1 MMKAKTQCQKIS
13 FTAWVVTVSVL
24 MSISLSSTSY
34 AALMDSSAGQ
44 MVPAS
49 FTDLAKQTSPSVVNI
64 STVKTI
70 KSQGR
75 VFRHFF
81 GGPQGPEG
89 QEDPF
94 DQFFKHFNVPPGEFK
109 QNSLGSGFIIDT
121 QGYIITNNHVI
132 SDADEIKVKLK
143 DGKEFDA
150 QIVGKDPT
158 TDIALL
164 KIKPTTDLP
173 VLTLGDSNKLE
184 IGQWVVAIGNPFG
197 LADTVTA
204 GIVSAKGR
212 VIGAGPYD
220 DFIQTDASINP
231 GNSGGPLIDL
241 QGEVVG
247 INTAILAGGGGG
259 IGFAI
264 PINMAK
270 DIIDQLKK
278 NGEVSRG
285 WLGVAI
291 QDLDEELKGYYKV
304 DSGVLVTEV
313 FADDPA
319 DKAGIKAND
328 IIVSVNG
335 TPVNSSRE
343 LSRLIAAVPV
353 GDKADL
359 KINRNGDMMTKKI
372 AVAKRDETKLAAM
385 GQGSG
390 GEQPEQSSGPLGLQV
405 SNITPEIAQ
414 QLQLKN
420 TDGVIVMDV
429 DADSKAALAGF
440 SRGDIIKEVNHKL
453 VKNLD
458 EFKKDIDAVKQGE
471 SLEFLVKGANKGFS
485 VIKLTK

>member
-1 MMKAKTQCQKIS
+1 MNAKVARFPIAAAVCMMAAS
-13 FTAWVVTVSVL
+13 LLMVL
-24 MSISLSSTSY
+24 GLVATSHSEMTE
-34 AALMDSSAGQ
+34 AAAVP

-81 GGPQGPEG
+81 GGPQGQP
-89 QEDPF
+89 DPF
-94 DQFFKHFNVPPGEFK
+94 EEFFKHFNVPPGEFK

-121 QGYIITNNHVI
+121 DGYIITNNHVI
-132 SDADEIKVKLK
+132 ADADEIKVKLK

-150 QIVGKDPT
+150 QIIGKDPT

-164 KIKPTTDLP
+164 KIKPPRELP
-173 VLTLGDSNKLE
+173 ALTLGDSNSLE

-197 LADTVTA
+197 LEDTVTA

-231 GNSGGPLIDL
+231 GNSGGPLINL
-241 QGEVVG
+241 KGEVVG
-247 INTAILAGGGGG
+247 INTAIIAGGGGG

-278 NGEVSRG
+278 SGEVSRG

-291 QDLDEELKGYYKV
+291 QDLDEELKSYYKV
-304 DSGVLVTEV
+304 DNGVLITEV
-313 FADDPA
+313 FPDDPA
-319 DKAGIKAND
+319 DKAGMKAND

-353 GDKADL
+353 GEKAEI
-359 KINRNGDMMTKKI
+359 KINRNGDIMTKRI
-372 AVAKRDETKLAAM
+372 AVAKRDETKVAAM
-385 GQGSG
+385 GQG
-390 GEQPEQSSGPLGLQV
+390 PEGQESEETSGPLGLQV
-405 SNITPEIAQ
+405 SNITPDIAK

-420 TDGVIVMDV
+420 TEGVIVVNV
-429 DADSKAALAGF
+429 DPDGKAAQAGF
-440 SRGDIIKEVNHKL
+440 SRGDIIKEVNHKEI
-453 VKNLD
+453 KNLD
-458 EFKKDIDAVKQGE
+458 DFKKIIDAVKQGDP
-471 SLEFLVKGANKGFS
+471 LEFLVKGANKGLN

>member
-1 MMKAKTQCQKIS
+1 MKPKITCYS
-13 FTAWVVTVSVL
+13 ITLSIFAIAASLCIVMTYVTA
-24 MSISLSSTSY
+24 SY
-34 AALMDSSAGQ
+34 AESADTPIVQ

-75 VFRHFF
+75 VFHHFF
-81 GGPQGPEG
+81 GAPQSPQG

-94 DQFFKHFNVPPGEFK
+94 EQFFKHFNIPPGDFK
-109 QNSLGSGFIIDT
+109 QNSLGSGFIIDSE
-121 QGYIITNNHVI
+121 GYIITNNHVI
-132 SDADEIKVKLK
+132 ADADEIKVKLK
-143 DGKEFDA
+143 DGKEFSA
-150 QIVGKDPT
+150 EIIGKDPT

-164 KIKPTTDLP
+164 KIKPAKNLP
-173 VLTLGDSNKLE
+173 ALTLGDSSDLE
-184 IGQWVVAIGNPFG
+184 VGQWVVAIGNPFG
-197 LADTVTA
+197 LEDTVTA

-231 GNSGGPLIDL
+231 GNSGGPLL
-241 QGEVVG
+241 NLNGEVVG
-247 INTAILAGGGGG
+247 INTAIIAGGGGG

-270 DIIDQLKK
+270 DVIAQLKK
-278 NGEVSRG
+278 SGSVSRG

-291 QDLDEELKGYYKV
+291 QDLDEELKSYYKV
-304 DSGVLVTEV
+304 DSGVLVSEV

-353 GDKADL
+353 GEKAEI
-359 KINRNGDMMTKKI
+359 KINRKGETMTKKI

-385 GQGSG
+385 GQGDEGQES
-390 GEQPEQSSGPLGLQV
+390 EQTSGPLGLQV
-405 SNITPEIAQ
+405 SNITPDIAK

-429 DADSKAALAGF
+429 DLDSKAGQAGF
-440 SRGDIIKEVNHKL
+440 ARGDIIKEINHKP
-453 VKNLD
+453 VKNID
-458 EFKKDIDAVKQGE
+458 EFTKIVDGVKQGE
-471 SLEFLVKGANKGFS
+471 TLEFLVKDANKGLN
-485 VIKLTK
+485 VIKLAK

>member
-1 MMKAKTQCQKIS
+1 
-13 FTAWVVTVSVL
+13 
-24 MSISLSSTSY
+24 
-34 AALMDSSAGQ
+34 

-81 GGPQGPEG
+81 GGPQGPQG

-94 DQFFKHFNVPPGEFK
+94 EQFFKHFNVPPGEFK
-109 QNSLGSGFIIDT
+109 QNSLGSGFVIDAE
-121 QGYIITNNHVI
+121 GYIITNNHVI
-132 SDADEIKVKLK
+132 ADADEIKVKLK

-150 QIVGKDPT
+150 QIIGKDPT

-164 KIKPTTDLP
+164 KIKPARDLP
-173 VLTLGDSNKLE
+173 YLTLGDSNALE

-197 LADTVTA
+197 LEDTVTA

-231 GNSGGPLIDL
+231 GNSGGPLINL
-241 QGEVVG
+241 EGEVVG
-247 INTAILAGGGGG
+247 INTAIIAGGGGG

-278 NGEVSRG
+278 SGEVSRG

-291 QDLDEELKGYYKV
+291 QDLDEELKSYYKV
-304 DSGVLVTEV
+304 DSGVLITEV

-319 DKAGIKAND
+319 DKAGIRAND
-328 IIVSVNG
+328 IVVSVNG

-353 GDKADL
+353 GDKAEI
-359 KINRNGDMMTKKI
+359 KINRNGDTLTKKI
-372 AVAKRDETKLAAM
+372 AVTKRDETKLAAM
-385 GQGSG
+385 GQGPG
-390 GEQPEQSSGPLGLQV
+390 GREPEETSGPLGLQV

-429 DADSKAALAGF
+429 TPDSKAAQAGF
-440 SRGDIIKEVNHKL
+440 SRGDIIKEVNHKSI
-453 VKNLD
+453 KNLD
-458 EFKKDIDAVKQGE
+458 EFKKTIDSVKQGDA
-471 SLEFLVKGANKGFS
+471 LEFLVKGANKGFN

>member
-1 MMKAKTQCQKIS
+1 MSTKTSPKNI
-13 FTAWVVTVSVL
+13 WIPVL
-24 MSISLSSTSY
+24 SALAAIAVILSLHAPSQ
-34 AALMDSSAGQ
+34 AALSDSTAVQ
-44 MVPAS
+44 MIPAS
-49 FTDLAKQTSPSVVNI
+49 FTDLAKQTSPAVVNI

-70 KSQGR
+70 KTQGR

-81 GGPQGPEG
+81 GGPGFPDDEK
-89 QEDPF
+89 DPF
-94 DQFFKHFNVPPGEFK
+94 EEFFKHFNIPPGEFK
-109 QNSLGSGFIIDT
+109 QNSLGSGFIIDSD
-121 QGYIITNNHVI
+121 GYIITNNHVI
-132 SDADEIKVKLK
+132 ADADKIKVKLK

-150 QIVGKDPT
+150 EIIGKDPT

-164 KIKPTTDLP
+164 KIKPNKDLP
-173 VLTLGDSNKLE
+173 TLTLGDSDTLE

-197 LADTVTA
+197 LEDTVTA

-231 GNSGGPLIDL
+231 GNSGGPLINL
-241 QGEVVG
+241 KGEVVG
-247 INTAILAGGGGG
+247 INTAIIAGGGGG

-270 DIIDQLKK
+270 DIVAQLKK
-278 NGEVSRG
+278 TGEVSRG

-291 QDLDEELKGYYKV
+291 QDLDEELKSYYKV
-304 DSGVLVTEV
+304 DGGVLITEV

-328 IIVSVNG
+328 IVLSVNG

-353 GDKADL
+353 GEKVEL
-359 KINRNGDMMTKKI
+359 KINRNGDIITKKI
-372 AVAKRDETKLAAM
+372 AVAKRDETKVAAM

-390 GEQPEQSSGPLGLQV
+390 GQESEPASGPLGLKV
-405 SNITPEIAQ
+405 SNITPEIAK

-420 TDGVIVMDV
+420 TEGVIVMDV
-429 DADSKAALAGF
+429 DSDSKAAQAGF
-440 SRGDIIKEVNHKL
+440 SRGDIIKEVNHKPI
-453 VKNLD
+453 KNVD
-458 EFKKDIDAVKQGE
+458 EFKKAVDAVKPGDT
-471 SLEFLVKGANKGFS
+471 LEFLVKGANKGFN

>member
-1 MMKAKTQCQKIS
+1 MNAKVAHFPIAAAVCMMVAS
-13 FTAWVVTVSVL
+13 LLMVL
-24 MSISLSSTSY
+24 GIVATSHSEMTE
-34 AALMDSSAGQ
+34 AAAVPMI
-44 MVPAS
+44 PAS

-81 GGPQGPEG
+81 GGPQDPQG
-89 QEDPF
+89 QQDPF
-94 DQFFKHFNVPPGEFK
+94 EEFFKHFNVPPGEFK

-121 QGYIITNNHVI
+121 EGYIITNNHVI
-132 SDADEIKVKLK
+132 TDADEIKVKLK
-143 DGKEFDA
+143 DGKEFNA
-150 QIVGKDPT
+150 EIIGKDPT

-164 KIKPTTDLP
+164 KIKPTKDLP
-173 VLTLGDSNKLE
+173 ALTLGDSNDLE

-197 LADTVTA
+197 LEDTVTA

-231 GNSGGPLIDL
+231 GNSGGPLINL
-241 QGEVVG
+241 KGEVVG
-247 INTAILAGGGGG
+247 INTAIIAGGGGS

-278 NGEVSRG
+278 SGEVSRG

-291 QDLDEELKGYYKV
+291 QDLDEELKSYYKV
-304 DSGVLVTEV
+304 DSGVLITEV

-353 GDKADL
+353 GDKAEL

-372 AVAKRDETKLAAM
+372 VVAKRDETKLAAM
-385 GQGSG
+385 GQGPGDQES
-390 GEQPEQSSGPLGLQV
+390 QQSSGPLGLQV
-405 SNITPEIAQ
+405 SNITPDIAQ

-420 TDGVIVMDV
+420 TDGVIVVDV
-429 DADSKAALAGF
+429 DSDSKAAQAGF
-440 SRGDIIKEVNHKL
+440 SRGDVIKEVNHK
-453 VKNLD
+453 VIKNID
-458 EFKKDIDAVKQGE
+458 DFKNNIDAVKQGDT
-471 SLEFLVKGANKGFS
+471 LEFLVKGSNKGFN

>member
-1 MMKAKTQCQKIS
+1 MKTKIQHPITTIAAFMIMAS
-13 FTAWVVTVSVL
+13 LL
-24 MSISLSSTSY
+24 MISSPFSPSY
-34 AALMDSSAGQ
+34 AALPDSASTQ

-81 GGPQGPEG
+81 GGPQGPQG

-94 DQFFKHFNVPPGEFK
+94 DQFFKHFNIPPGEYK
-109 QNSLGSGFIIDT
+109 QNSLGSGFIIDAE
-121 QGYIITNNHVI
+121 GYIITNNHVI
-132 SDADEIKVKLK
+132 TDADEIKVKLK

-150 QIVGKDPT
+150 QIIGKDPT

-164 KIKPTTDLP
+164 KIKPAKNLP
-173 VLTLGDSNKLE
+173 ALTLGDSSALE

-197 LADTVTA
+197 LEDTVTA

-231 GNSGGPLIDL
+231 GNSGGPLLNL

-247 INTAILAGGGGG
+247 INTAIIAGGGGG

-270 DIIDQLKK
+270 DIIAQLKK
-278 NGEVSRG
+278 SGEVSRG

-291 QDLDEELKGYYKV
+291 QDLDDELKSYYEV

-319 DKAGIKAND
+319 DKAGIRAND
-328 IIVSVNG
+328 IILSVNG
-335 TPVNSSRE
+335 MPVNSSRE
-343 LSRLIAAVPV
+343 LSRLIAGVPV
-353 GDKADL
+353 GEKAEI
-359 KINRNGDMMTKKI
+359 KINRKGETMTKKI
-372 AVAKRDETKLAAM
+372 AVAKRDESKLAAM
-385 GQGSG
+385 GQGPE
-390 GEQPEQSSGPLGLQV
+390 GEESEQASGPLGLQV
-405 SNITPEIAQ
+405 SNITPDIAK
-414 QLQLKN
+414 QLQMKN
-420 TDGVIVMDV
+420 TDGVIVLGV
-429 DADSKAALAGF
+429 EPDSKADQAGF
-440 SRGDIIKEVNHKL
+440 SRGDIIKEVNHKPL
-453 VKNLD
+453 KNID
-458 EFKKDIDAVKQGE
+458 EFTKIIGSVKQGE
-471 SLEFLVKGANKGFS
+471 SLEFLVKGANKGLN